1 VSETIRIPK
10 QVNVENAFEA
20 SQLEKSDLH
29 DAGWMQRL
37 RCLWQL
43 IVMEDVE
50 AGLLSKRATPRR
62 VICTSRLNDRVPSK
76 PQSHPNNRRR
86 HQNTSFVQGNVCA
99 KTFSAISAFGCLYRH
114 GVPLGTCT
122 TYCSRR
128 NYKQYAPCV

>member
-43 IVMEDVE
+43 NVMEDVE
-50 AGLLSKRATPRR
+50 AGLPSKRARP
-62 VICTSRLNDRVPSK
+62 
-76 PQSHPNNRRR
+76 
-86 HQNTSFVQGNVCA
+86 
-99 KTFSAISAFGCLYRH
+99 
-114 GVPLGTCT
+114 
-122 TYCSRR
+122 
-128 NYKQYAPCV
+128 